1 MSNGKGDSPR
11 PLSVDSETFANNW
24 ERIFAKK
31 KTSPIDPEYEKAV
44 KSGMFWERY
53 PDMTGIWEKDKTE
66 WYLQNLTRNAQE
78 LGLYDTP
85 E

>member
-1 MSNGKGDSPR
+1 MNGKGDSPR

-24 ERIFAKK
+24 DRIFTKK

-53 PDMTGIWEKDKTE
+53 PNMTGNWEKDKTE
-66 WYLQNLTRNAQE
+66 WYLQNLTRNAEE
-78 LGLYDTP
+78 LGLYDTS